1 MPTSAAVVTRV
12 RRFLDDFETSHRKG
26 LEWSDNE
33 IYLALNAA
41 QFAVVR
47 ALFIKAQWHLISNLE
62 TTATSANPLTI
73 PVNYMF
79 AGSARIESAA
89 GRLYPAV
96 LYMGWSGREFD
107 NDPTRYVAYV
117 RNDTVTFR
125 RGTTGATGE
134 LCYWK
139 RPTQFT
145 VATNHT
151 EFIDSVYDMIIY
163 HACAILQFKDL
174 GACRR
179 AIENLKAIMTTLM
192 SEPMGMYPQRL
203 NEGMDA

>member
-26 LEWSDNE
+26 LEWSDGE

-47 ALFIKAQWHLISNLE
+47 ALFVKAQWHLISSLE
-62 TTATSANPLTI
+62 TSAASANPLTI
-73 PVNYMF
+73 PTDYMF
-79 AGSARIESAA
+79 AGSARIESPA

-107 NDPTRYVAYV
+107 DDPVRYVAYV
-117 RNDTVTFR
+117 RNDTVTFK
-125 RGTTGATGE
+125 RGVTPATGE
-134 LCYWK
+134 MSYWQ

-145 VATNHT
+145 VGTNHT
-151 EFIDSVYDMIIY
+151 EFIDAVYDVMIY

-179 AIENLKAIMTTLM
+179 AIENIKAVMTTLM
-192 SEPMGMYPQRL
+192 GEPVGMYPQRL
-203 NEGMDA
+203 QEGVNE